1 MTSFLFIISFLLHII
16 TITAII
22 AINKQLVT
30 NKSSNT
36 QEIVS
41 LMESYLE
48 EIKNENKLLEEEL
61 SRAGDKTI
69 TKPGPSSLKE
79 NSNSI
84 LDQEDVNVSI
94 DLTDTGEAVRD
105 EIEVSTSSRI
115 LKLYKEGNSVE
126 EIARKLGCGKTEVE
140 LIIKF
145 HEKSNI

>member
-61 SRAGDKTI
+61 SRAVDKTI

>member
-22 AINKQLVT
+22 AIYKQLVT